1 MDRDSIKE
9 VFMGDPNIEGY
20 AYILLIFT
28 FIATCLTTR
37 MQYSIRH
44 NPRFLDK
51 EVPKNSIWRKL
62 YPFKE
67 KENNPLVY
75 CKLVPFII
83 SVIIFIGVLIIY
95 VIYWISPE
103 LLRPFLVSKGVV
115 ISAMC
120 YPVMVVIYML
130 IMLS

>member
-1 MDRDSIKE
+1 
-9 VFMGDPNIEGY
+9 MGDPNIEGY
-20 AYILLIFT
+20 EYIVLILIF
-28 FIATCLTTR
+28 IGTCLTTR

-44 NPRFLDK
+44 NPRDIFDK

-67 KENNPLVY
+67 KKNKPLIY

-83 SVIIFIGVLIIY
+83 TWIIFIVVLMIY
-95 VIYWISPE
+95 VIYWIFPE

-120 YPVMVVIYML
+120 YPLVITIYMMIIL
-130 IMLS
+130 D